1 MLNAKS
7 GIAEML
13 QPAGGAGGARRQD
26 SGGRES
32 SGLFGDTLKGQM
44 DKTAEGQKPAAREA
58 EKPSRPEKKADSAPK
73 SEQRTEPADAEE
85 ASAAPA
91 AETTA
96 AAETTEGEEVAADE
110 AATPIL
116 TLVPQPVVDKPV
128 TETPELDGAA
138 QAETTES
145 GNVLPPALPLVA
157 AETQDAA
164 QVEGGGEADGAELPR
179 WMQALAA
186 TGRGREQAAAAQ
198 AASDEPSLST
208 EGEDGVQDGGFLKGW
223 QAITAQLDSQ
233 RGDLGNRQGQGQ
245 GQGAEALFRLAGLAA
260 QKDVA
265 PPPMAMAASTVSS
278 TAASAAPAPVQTLA
292 LDVPMRQSGW
302 DTAFAERVVWMAK
315 QGMQEA
321 QISLNPRNMGPIE
334 VHISMQKE
342 QASVTFVAH
351 HAATRDALE
360 AAMPRLRDML
370 QDNGLNLAQSDVSH
384 QSFEQRRD
392 QAAGFSG
399 DQGRGQHGRGDGQP
413 ADEGA
418 PVETALNGS
427 GLGAV
432 DYYA

>member
-13 QPAGGAGGARRQD
+13 QPTGGAGGARRQD
-26 SGGRES
+26 SGSKES

-58 EKPSRPEKKADSAPK
+58 EKPARSEKKADSAQK
-73 SEQRTEPADAEE
+73 SEQRTEPAEAEE
-85 ASAAPA
+85 TSAAPA
-91 AETTA
+91 EETTVA
-96 AAETTEGEEVAADE
+96 GGMAEGEEVAADE
-110 AATPIL
+110 TTTPIL
-116 TLVPQPVVDKPV
+116 ALVPQPVVDEPV
-128 TETPELDGAA
+128 SKTPEAVSEPQVEA
-138 QAETTES
+138 TES
-145 GNVLPPALPLVA
+145 GNVLPPALPQVA
-157 AETQDAA
+157 AETTDTVQAD
-164 QVEGGGEADGAELPR
+164 GSGEADGADLPR
-179 WMQALAA
+179 WMHALAVA
-186 TGRGREQAAAAQ
+186 GRGREQAAATRVAQ
-198 AASDEPSLST
+198 DEPVLAM
-208 EGEDGVQDGGFLKGW
+208 EGEDSAQDGGFLKGW

-233 RGDLGNRQGQGQ
+233 RGDMGNRQGQGQ
-245 GQGAEALFRLAGLAA
+245 STEALFRLAGLAA
-260 QKDVA
+260 QKDMA

-292 LDVPMRQSGW
+292 LDVPVRQSGW
-302 DTAFAERVVWMAK
+302 DNAFAERVVWMAK
-315 QGMQEA
+315 QGVQEA
-321 QISLNPRNMGPIE
+321 QISLNPKNMGPIE

-342 QASVTFVAH
+342 QASVAFVAH
-351 HAATRDALE
+351 HAVTRDALE

-384 QSFEQRRD
+384 QSFDQRRD

-399 DQGRGQHGRGDGQP
+399 DQGRGQHGRGDGLT

-418 PVETALNGS
+418 PVETVLHGGS

>member
-13 QPAGGAGGARRQD
+13 QPAGGAGAARRQD
-26 SGGRES
+26 SGSRES

-58 EKPSRPEKKADSAPK
+58 ERPARSEKKTDSAQK
-73 SEQRTEPADAEE
+73 SEQRTEPAAEE
-85 ASAAPA
+85 TSAAPA
-91 AETTA
+91 EETV
-96 AAETTEGEEVAADE
+96 AAEGTADGEEVVADE
-110 AATPIL
+110 TTPPIL

-138 QAETTES
+138 QAETES

-164 QVEGGGEADGAELPR
+164 QVEGGGEADGVELPR

-198 AASDEPSLST
+198 AAQDEPMLSA
-208 EGEDGVQDGGFLKGW
+208 EGEDGVQEGGFLKGW

-233 RGDLGNRQGQGQ
+233 RGDLGNRQGQ

-302 DTAFAERVVWMAK
+302 DAAFAERVVWMAK

-351 HAATRDALE
+351 HAVTRDALE

-370 QDNGLNLAQSDVSH
+370 QDNGLNLAQSDVSQH
-384 QSFEQRRD
+384 SFDQRRD
-392 QAAGFSG
+392 QAAGFAG
-399 DQGRGQHGRGDGQP
+399 DQGRGQQGRGDGP
-413 ADEGA
+413 ADDGA
-418 PVETALNGS
+418 QVETALHGGS